1 MGGRAIDPSRSLRGA
16 SRILRGAMSAV
27 SRRLLRSR
35 SPRVVSPLT
44 SLRDQ
49 CAFSLDGS
57 IQLESHPKNSPRPQ
71 TSKETAPTVG
81 MSRYTTPRRDSS
93 SSHKSSSSPKSQRP
107 RLLRSSATT
116 PAITASS
123 SEIQASLVSP
133 NSPHTAAEMLNRMNY
148 VPASYYLGQTTQDD
162 QRSEPVTIE
171 SRSDSRES
179 YTPNNSM
186 QDGSYFSFPNFEVW
200 DSPEEE
206 KAEPEKE
213 AYS

>member
-1 MGGRAIDPSRSLRGA
+1 MG
-16 SRILRGAMSAV
+16 
-27 SRRLLRSR
+27 
-35 SPRVVSPLT
+35 
-44 SLRDQ
+44 
-49 CAFSLDGS
+49 
-57 IQLESHPKNSPRPQ
+57 KNSSIHKS
-71 TSKETAPTVG
+71 SKETAPTVD